1 MKKSLLIFLGIIFLV
16 GCKKD
21 DVNTITTP
29 IPSSPENLIGSAVSS
44 NKINLSWVDRST
56 NETGFKIERKLAG
69 GAFSIIG
76 TTVSDVSTFK
86 DSGLTPSTTYI
97 YRVYSFN
104 SAGNSTTYSN
114 EFSLFTS
121 IPTITI
127 GTQEWTTQNLDVSTY
142 TDGTLIPQVTDS
154 SAWVNL
160 TTGAWCYYK
169 NNTGNGVIYGK
180 LYNWYA
186 IVGIWNNASSTNVSL
201 RKKIT
206 PNGYHMPS
214 NDEWNV
220 LINYLGGEGQAG
232 GKSKE
237 TGLTH
242 WTTPNLSATNSSGF
256 TALPG
261 GNRNRDGIFE
271 YISDKCTFWT
281 INEVSLSFPNNQMVW
296 IKSLDYN
303 SGNFVAGYADYKRSG
318 YSVRILKD

>member
-1 MKKSLLIFLGIIFLV
+1 MKTALTILIGVILFF

-21 DVNTITTP
+21 NINNPTSLVPT
-29 IPSSPENLIGSAVSS
+29 SPENLTGMSITSGTV
-44 NKINLSWVDRST
+44 NLSWVDRST

-169 NNTGNGVIYGK
+169 NNTANGVIYGK

-261 GNRNRDGIFE
+261 GARNRDGIFE
-271 YISDKCTFWT
+271 YIADKCTFWT
-281 INEVSLSFPNNQMVW
+281 INEVSLSFPNNQMVF